1 MEKQLAEAIRRGV
14 EYGLYQCK
22 VYDDDI
28 QIFTTIIMDAVKAE
42 VDGMSEKKNAAK

>member
-1 MEKQLAEAIRRGV
+1 MDEALEKAIRRGV
-14 EYGLYQCK
+14 ELGLFQCK